1 MSLGGCAMTGMA
13 EYQGASQAAIE
24 HHYDVGNQFYAL
36 WLDPTLT
43 YSCALWEGHDD
54 TLQAAQERK
63 FDYLTREARAIGVAT
78 VLDVGCGWGGLLRRL
93 VEHHDVTNVVGLT
106 LSAAQ
111 AGYLSSWADSRYDV
125 RVENWADH
133 RPSARYDAIISIG
146 AFEHFAHFGMPR
158 PERVAAY
165 RRFFNSCHE
174 WLPHGGRLAL
184 QTNANGNNACMDR
197 QTALDM
203 LFIIR
208 HIFPES
214 VLPWPSEIFEA
225 SERLFDVVS
234 ARNDPDH
241 YARTCQAWLDR
252 LLTSRKRA
260 TELVGE
266 RIVMDYERYLRA
278 AIDAFDKRHLGLLRI
293 VFERV

>member
-1 MSLGGCAMTGMA
+1 MTGMA
-13 EYQGASQAAIE
+13 EYQGASQAGIE

-278 AIDAFDKRHLGLLRI
+278 AIGAFDKRHLGLLRI

>member
-1 MSLGGCAMTGMA
+1 MTGMA

-174 WLPHGGRLAL
+174 WLPYGGRLAL
-184 QTNANGNNACMDR
+184 QTNTNGNNACMDR

-214 VLPWPSEIFEA
+214 ALPWPSEIFEA

>member
-1 MSLGGCAMTGMA
+1 MTGMA

>member
-1 MSLGGCAMTGMA
+1 MTGMA

-43 YSCALWEGHDD
+43 YSCALWEGDDD